1 MPYVRKY
8 RKRRRTMKKRLP
20 MKRRRYSR
28 KKKVLRATS
37 YCCKKQLIQHPDI
50 NAGTNIQNRGLLFY
64 TLNTLGDDMAEFSEH
79 WNRYRIRKVV
89 TTFECAFNEA
99 LTPTFGQIG
108 STNTDGQYPKIA
120 IVTGINAD
128 ITPVID
134 PANPDNPQHTL
145 YAVLAAKTG
154 CRTMVVRPGN
164 KMKISWVPK
173 VGAKVVGQ
181 NPNGTQVEQT
191 AVSRP
196 QWYDSDFAPNV
207 LFGYLKWAMQ
217 PFDNNLE
224 GGNQP
229 TITVSSHVYVEFMG
243 TQSKWST

>member
-1 MPYVRKY
+1 MPYVVRKY
-8 RKRRRTMKKRLP
+8 RKRRSTKKRLP
-20 MKRRRYSR
+20 VKRRRYLR

-50 NAGTNIQNRGLLFY
+50 HADTTNQARGLLFY
-64 TLNTLGDDMAEFSEH
+64 TLNTLGDDMAEFSQH

-99 LTPTFGQIG
+99 LTPTFGQDDAK
-108 STNTDGQYPKIA
+108 NQDGQYPKIA
-120 IVTGINAD
+120 VVTGINAD
-128 ITPVID
+128 ITPVSD
-134 PANPDNPQHTL
+134 PGDPLNPQHTL
-145 YAVLAAKTG
+145 YAVLQAKTG
-154 CRTMVVRPGN
+154 CRTMLCRPGA

-173 VGAKVVGQ
+173 VATKVIGQ

-207 LFGYLKWAMQ
+207 MFGFLKWAMQ

-229 TITVSSHVYVEFMG
+229 TVTVSSQIYVEFMG